1 MTEKEKH
8 PGGRPSKATPE
19 TMEKVLDGIKAGLS
33 YEGACGLARI
43 SWNTFNNWKKKGE
56 TATSGKFFQFLR
68 ELEYAEAI
76 AEAELLK
83 RIKKDPDTKYACWLL
98 ERRHPNRWGKTD
110 KVKQELTGKDGG
122 TIILHF
128 DKEDAGL

>member
-1 MTEKEKH
+1 MTEKAKH
-8 PGGRPSKATPE
+8 PGGRPRKDSPDI
-19 TMEKVLDGIKAGLS
+19 MEKVLDGIKAGLS
-33 YEGACGLARI
+33 YEGACGLARV
-43 SWNTFNNWKKKGE
+43 SYRT
-56 TATSGKFFQFLR
+56 FLR
-68 ELEYAEAI
+68 WRTAGENNKTGKYSQFCLELEYAEAI

-98 ERRHPNRWGKTD
+98 ERRHPNRWGRQD
-110 KVKQELTGKDGG
+110 KVKQEVTGKDGG